1 MGKIKISDEELR
13 FIISSLDFRKEKLKE
28 TLYDQPNND
37 KAQDAYIKARDL
49 SRKLRTIRETQSW
62 KGVYLWISIK
72 SV

>member
-49 SRKLRTIRETQSW
+49 SRKLRTIRETQS
-62 KGVYLWISIK
+62 
-72 SV
+72 